1 MYLAATN
8 VDGIHANHASP
19 ANFMHRNLMVEA
31 NIIHEV
37 YASGVRKLLFL
48 GPFCIYP
55 KLMAQPVGEN
65 AFGRSMGAYQQAHT
79 VAKVAGAKLCESY
92 DRQYGVDFRSAMPTN

>member
-1 MYLAATN
+1 MTLSDTIIRRNRVGLDSTKTRLLNPLLKNYIDEMYLAATN

-65 AFGRSMGAYQQAHT
+65 AFGRSMGAY
-79 VAKVAGAKLCESY
+79 
-92 DRQYGVDFRSAMPTN
+92 